1 MPESGLELS
10 AALIDQTVHQAAHSV
25 APLGPEL
32 AQQLGARGQGRGV
45 KSCIAQTMVRKME
58 AGLAG

>member
-32 AQQLGARGQGRGV
+32 AQQLEQAV
-45 KSCIAQTMVRKME
+45 IVNKILTDLC
-58 AGLAG
+58 